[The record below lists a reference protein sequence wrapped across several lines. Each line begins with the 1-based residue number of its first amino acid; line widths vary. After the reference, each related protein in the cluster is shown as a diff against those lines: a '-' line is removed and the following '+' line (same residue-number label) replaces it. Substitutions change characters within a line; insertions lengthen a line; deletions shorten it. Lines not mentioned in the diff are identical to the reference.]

1 MQYHFHLIRNILKLP
16 YCFPSEAHQPPDQ
29 ITRLMA
35 AKAPLSWGRRLLRR
49 ERDTEGLAA
58 PLSHHPLLSS

>member
-49 ERDTEGLAA
+49 KGIQRDL
-58 PLSHHPLLSS
+58 PLGSATIPC